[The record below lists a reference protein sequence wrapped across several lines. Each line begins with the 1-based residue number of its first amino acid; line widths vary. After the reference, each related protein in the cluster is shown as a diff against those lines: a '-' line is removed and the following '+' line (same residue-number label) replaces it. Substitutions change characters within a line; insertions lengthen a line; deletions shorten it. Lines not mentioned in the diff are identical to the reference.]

1 MSYIKL
7 LKNIGKGAGE
17 GLFAFSFSIL
27 SWSLFACAKKE
38 RDGISISQQTCV
50 PNEIFCELTLFGAD
64 RQRLVLRA

>member
-17 GLFAFSFSIL
+17 GPLFILYFLSYSFSIL

-38 RDGISISQQTCV
+38 RDGISFSQQTCV
-50 PNEIFCELTLFGAD
+50 PNEIFCELTY
-64 RQRLVLRA
+64 